1 LEAVIFLR
9 KRNSS
14 LIEFIYFKNLY
25 RLKNKYPN

>member
-14 LIEFIYFKNLY
+14 LIEFIYIENLV
-25 RLKNKYPN
+25 RLNL